1 MPIMDGILPGF
12 VLKNIGTILVQE
24 LAVAAVIQ

>member
-1 MPIMDGILPGF
+1 MLMMDGILPGF
-12 VLKNIGTILVQE
+12 VPRNIETIHAQE